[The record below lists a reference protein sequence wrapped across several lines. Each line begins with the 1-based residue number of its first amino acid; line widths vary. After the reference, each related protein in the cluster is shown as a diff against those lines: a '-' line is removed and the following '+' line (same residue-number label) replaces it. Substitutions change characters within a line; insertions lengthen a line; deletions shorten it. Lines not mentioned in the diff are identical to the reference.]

1 VKQADGFD
9 AVVVGSGPNGLIGAV
24 TLAEAGLKVLLLEAA
39 DEFGGGLRSGPL
51 TGLDGFTHDM
61 CATVLPLARASAAFR
76 DLDLDIAWAF
86 PPVQAAHPLDGQDA
100 VLIHRDVG
108 ETANGLGSA
117 RDALAWRES
126 VGAAAGRKAAGGNGS
141 NAGSG
146 EFGLVDSLLSPLS
159 VPRAPL
165 RLARYGA
172 LGGLP
177 ATVLGRALFS
187 GERARAA
194 LAGMAAHSMVD
205 LRRPITGGYG
215 LLLAAL
221 AHQVGWPVV
230 RGGSARLAAALVGRL
245 IAAGGAAETGRLVKD
260 LADVPP
266 AKVILLDLTPRQL
279 LAVGGARLPSR
290 YARRLRGYQYGP
302 GVFKLDWALSGPVPW
317 RDPAV
322 SGAATVHLGG
332 TLGEIAAAEG
342 EVAAGRHPERPYVL
356 TVQPCAADPSRAPGG
371 KHVLWA
377 YCHVPNGS
385 AKDMTGAIEDQV
397 ERFAPGFRDL
407 ILARAAHDTAA
418 LELHNPNLV
427 GGDIAGGYSG
437 LAQFARRP
445 VLSPHPWRTPL
456 PGVYLCSASTPPGA
470 GVHGMGG
477 YHAARLALAD
487 LRAGRPSLRDSLGL
501 PIFLRYERLSL
512 ISGKMARDKDF
523 VYRIGSSGMSAI
535 SW

>member
-1 VKQADGFD
+1 M
-9 AVVVGSGPNGLIGAV
+9 
-24 TLAEAGLKVLLLEAA
+24 LAEAGLKVMLLEAA

-76 DLDLDIAWAF
+76 DLRLDVEWAF
-86 PPVQAAHPLDGQDA
+86 PAVQAAHPLDGQDA
-100 VLIHRDVG
+100 VLVHRDVR
-108 ETANGLGSA
+108 ETANGLGSR
-117 RDALAWRES
+117 RDALAWRQS
-126 VGAAAGRKAAGGNGS
+126 VGAAS
-141 NAGSG
+141 DD
-146 EFGLVDSLLSPLS
+146 FHLVDSLLSPLS

-172 LGGLP
+172 LGALP
-177 ATVLGRALFS
+177 ATVLGRALFK

-230 RGGSARLAAALVGRL
+230 RGGSALLAAALVDRL
-245 IAAGGAAETGRLVKD
+245 IAAGGVAETGRPVKD
-260 LADVPP
+260 LADVPQ
-266 AKVILLDLTPRQL
+266 ARVILLDLTPRQV
-279 LAVGGARLPSR
+279 LAVGGERLPPG
-290 YARRLRGYQYGP
+290 YARRLRDYRYGP
-302 GVFKLDWALSGPVPW
+302 GVFKLDLALSGPVPW

-322 SGAATVHLGG
+322 GGAATVHLGG
-332 TLGEIAAAEG
+332 TLEEIARAEA
-342 EVAAGRHPERPYVL
+342 EVAAGRHPDRPYVL
-356 TVQPCAADPSRAPGG
+356 AVQPCAADPSRAPGG

-385 AKDMTGAIEDQV
+385 ARDMTAAIENQV

-418 LELHNPNLV
+418 MERHNQNLV

-437 LAQFARRP
+437 LAQFFRRP
-445 VLSPHPWRTPL
+445 VLSPRPWRTPL

-477 YHAARLALAD
+477 YRAARLALAE
-487 LRAGRPSLRDSLGL
+487 LGL
-501 PIFLRYERLSL
+501 ITS
-512 ISGKMARDKDF
+512 ARGGLP
-523 VYRIGSSGMSAI
+523 RRRGGGSA
-535 SW
+535 